1 MLQTSASVTDARRT
15 FMQITCRI
23 DSLAVSTVVGLLSMR
38 RSRKGVMNEMWYVY
52 CRHIKSGR
60 EDCVNRIF
68 DTAEEAIK
76 HIALCYRTDKDL
88 HQLGEYYYFMKRH

>member
-1 MLQTSASVTDARRT
+1 MPQISESVTDARRT
-15 FMQITCRI
+15 FMQITGRT
-23 DSLAVSTVVGLLSMR
+23 DSLAGSIAVGLLSMR
-38 RSRKGVMNEMWYVY
+38 QSRKGVMNDMWYVY

-60 EDCVNRIF
+60 EDCVNRIY

>member
-1 MLQTSASVTDARRT
+1 MP
-15 FMQITCRI
+15 ITGRA
-23 DSLAVSTVVGLLSMR
+23 DSLAVSTDVGLLSMR
-38 RSRKGVMNEMWYVY
+38 QYRKVRMNEMWYVY

-60 EDCVNRIF
+60 EDCVNRIY